1 MEHTRTITRE
11 FNTGDKAVLH
21 VEARSGGV
29 AVEGAPGDSVHV
41 EAIVH
46 VWSDLAVEADEA
58 ASLVARGME
67 QDAHRVIIRVPS
79 MPQTEGWSL
88 WGGKRGSR
96 VDYTIRVPTHTA
108 VRVLSRSGRVQIS
121 RTEGRVHAEAI
132 SGRCSID
139 HVRGD
144 VTTIARSGSLTV
156 EHVEGDVTAETRSGR
171 VEVNHAAGSVTVEA
185 RSGTAEVRDVGG
197 ELRVGTHT
205 GGINIEDAR
214 ARVRAEAKT
223 GTIRYHGKVVADM
236 DMKAHTGLI
245 HLSVDPDYPFFIDAE
260 SSLGTVRSDLPPR
273 RGTGASPNGAGPKV
287 RLRTHTGA
295 IKLTR
300 A

>member
-11 FNTGDKAVLH
+11 FTTGENAVLH
-21 VEARSGGV
+21 MESRSGAV
-29 AVEGAPGDSVHV
+29 AVEAGAGASVRV

-58 ASLVARGME
+58 ASLVGRGME
-67 QDAHRVIIRVPS
+67 QDAHRVIIRAPS

-96 VDYTIRVPTHTA
+96 VDYTVRVPSSTA

-121 RTEGRVHAEAI
+121 RTKGRVHVEAI
-132 SGRCSID
+132 SGRCGVD
-139 HVRGD
+139 HITGN
-144 VTTIARSGSLTV
+144 VTAVARSGSLTI
-156 EHVEGDVTAETRSGR
+156 EHIEGDVTAETKSGR
-171 VEVNHAAGSVTVEA
+171 VEVGHVSGTATVEA
-185 RSGTAEVRDVGG
+185 RSGTAELRDIGG
-197 ELRVGTHT
+197 ELRVATHT
-205 GGINIEDAR
+205 GAITIEDAHAAVR
-214 ARVRAEAKT
+214 ARAQT
-223 GTIRYHGKVVADM
+223 GAIRYRGRVEADM

-245 HLSVDPDYPFFIDAE
+245 QLAVDPAQPFFIDAE
-260 SSLGTVRSDLPPR
+260 SSLGSVRSDLPPR
-273 RGTGASPNGAGPKV
+273 RGGSGSADGAGPKV

-295 IKLTR
+295 IRLTR